1 MTILGFRIIISCC
14 LILMICV
21 ATIAFLLRKK
31 PILKM
36 VNLGFVYILSTIFM
50 MYLIIIRQSEDILF
64 PTFIIIFIN
73 FVMTFLTGTS
83 ILGGLLKEKN
93 FEEDDD
99 YGSY

>member
-1 MTILGFRIIISCC
+1 
-14 LILMICV
+14 MICV